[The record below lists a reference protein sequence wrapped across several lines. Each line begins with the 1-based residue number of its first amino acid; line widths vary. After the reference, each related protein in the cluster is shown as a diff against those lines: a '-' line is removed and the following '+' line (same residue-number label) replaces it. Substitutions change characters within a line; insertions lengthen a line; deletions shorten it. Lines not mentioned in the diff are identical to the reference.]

1 MRKFGAFPITV
12 NYNLHTQLRFNRKE
26 DDLYRAGR
34 RQEEKQLYIKAS
46 TTSDAM
52 LENNLYKQEIDR
64 SVGIDCLPMPAN
76 DRRQS
81 GRANGSWP
89 D

>member
-1 MRKFGAFPITV
+1 MRKFGAFPIVV

-46 TTSDAM
+46 TTSDAT
-52 LENNLYKQEIDR
+52 LENNIYKQRDR
-64 SVGIDCLPMPAN
+64 SVGIDCLPMPSN
-76 DRRQS
+76 DRRQC

>member
-1 MRKFGAFPITV
+1 MRKFGAFPIAI

-46 TTSDAM
+46 TTSDAT
-52 LENNLYKQEIDR
+52 LENNLYKQEIDQYE
-64 SVGIDCLPMPAN
+64 STVY
-76 DRRQS
+76 
-81 GRANGSWP
+81 
-89 D
+89 